1 MTHIIFTK
9 MKGKL
14 VEGGTFEYKSTD
26 QKVYIPREVLLTAI
40 IIQEAENCFWIK
52 DEKSGF
58 IAYVK
63 EDPGEIAM
71 GLQEEDLI
79 DARKA
84 N

>member
-9 MKGKL
+9 MKSKL
-14 VEGGTFEYKSTD
+14 VDGTLECKPTD

-40 IIQEAENCFWIK
+40 IIQEAEDCFWIK
-52 DEKSGF
+52 GV
-58 IAYVK
+58 AYVK
-63 EDPGEIAM
+63 EDPGDIAM

-79 DARKA
+79 DARKK